1 MVNIEQAVLENLR
14 LLSSEKQHD
23 VLVFIKS
30 LLPSDLPPHQILRV
44 EATEKIL
51 PDLQRIQWFHDG
63 LPSAV
68 YASGLLQALQDVL
81 AQFPDDP
88 LSKFLKVLYDT
99 MSVENCWGKYSA
111 TYYQLA
117 HNLLSHLI
125 EKGQSIQDDDV
136 TQAIEALEQAAP
148 NLMNTGVVTDADLDD
163 VDEY

>member
-1 MVNIEQAVLENLR
+1 
-14 LLSSEKQHD
+14 
-23 VLVFIKS
+23 VFIKS
-30 LLPSDLPPHQILRV
+30 LLPSDLPPRQILRV
-44 EATEKIL
+44 EVTEKIL

-68 YASGLLQALQDVL
+68 YASSLLQALQDVL

-99 MSVENCWGKYSA
+99 MSVENRWGRYSA
-111 TYYQLA
+111 AYYQLA

-125 EKGQSIQDDDV
+125 DKGQSIQDDDV